1 MKERLFAKN
10 NLLNEFE
17 GRLNVIVADVDW
29 ETFET
34 VSQIKRDFNFIN
46 LSSEFAVSFILEYE
60 KVDILILSRKISNIE
75 EITKKAAKKKSK
87 VYIIGK
93 DLKYPLEAA
102 EVESLLARELEIK
115 TGKESQKKRLGI
127 KDSFA
132 GLFKSKNRIISKPLS
147 NISRSPVNINKPPVN
162 INKPSAKADKSS
174 SDRVS
179 PGAESLEP
187 ANSEKPLTQDE
198 DYFAEEINI
207 VEENNIK
214 EENNIVEEN
223 NINKNTKAI
232 KQKIIIFTKAKGG
245 VGSTIL
251 SIFLAH
257 TFRKMKTLLVDL
269 NFSEGG
275 SDTGYYLNI
284 PKSPNMIVFTEGYN
298 RSAMDNAI
306 VKIAENFDL
315 LQPPPTYELAKKMDL
330 QDIYSLIDI
339 AKRKY
344 HLIIFDLPNLINEMY
359 LGVLDIAD
367 LVIMISDN
375 TLGSIGRLISINNR
389 FIYEDLEK
397 ILVINRT
404 RNGNGLT
411 YTKNQLRQF
420 FNLKELIFLEEDNF
434 LNGRTDFSNFN
445 FDILKNFGDL
455 SNKVLD
461 LLTYD

>member
-1 MKERLFAKN
+1 MNERLFVKN

-29 ETFET
+29 GTFET

-60 KVDILILSRKISNIE
+60 KVDILIISRKISNIE
-75 EITKKAAKKKSK
+75 EITKKAVKKKSK

-93 DLKYPLEAA
+93 DLKYPLEAI

-115 TGKESQKKRLGI
+115 TGKESQKKILGI
-127 KDSFA
+127 KESFTS
-132 GLFKSKNRIISKPLS
+132 LFKSKKHVISKPQAHIDRHPTNTNKHLVEVDK
-147 NISRSPVNINKPPVN
+147 SRSNHI
-162 INKPSAKADKSS
+162 
-174 SDRVS
+174 S
-179 PGAESLEP
+179 PGTENIESS
-187 ANSEKPLTQDE
+187 NSEKPLSQDE
-198 DYFAEEINI
+198 DYFAEENNFKK
-207 VEENNIK
+207 ENNIT
-214 EENNIVEEN
+214 EES

-275 SDTGYYLNI
+275 SDAGYYLNI

-306 VKIAENFDL
+306 VRIADNFDL

-330 QDIYSLIDI
+330 QDIYSLVDI

-404 RNGNGLT
+404 RNGNGLA

-420 FNLKELIFLEEDNF
+420 FNLKELIFLEEDSF

-445 FDILKNFGDL
+445 FDILKNFDDL

>member
-1 MKERLFAKN
+1 
-10 NLLNEFE
+10 
-17 GRLNVIVADVDW
+17 
-29 ETFET
+29 
-34 VSQIKRDFNFIN
+34 
-46 LSSEFAVSFILEYE
+46 
-60 KVDILILSRKISNIE
+60 
-75 EITKKAAKKKSK
+75 
-87 VYIIGK
+87 
-93 DLKYPLEAA
+93 
-102 EVESLLARELEIK
+102 
-115 TGKESQKKRLGI
+115 
-127 KDSFA
+127 
-132 GLFKSKNRIISKPLS
+132 
-147 NISRSPVNINKPPVN
+147 
-162 INKPSAKADKSS
+162 
-174 SDRVS
+174 
-179 PGAESLEP
+179 
-187 ANSEKPLTQDE
+187 
-198 DYFAEEINI
+198 
-207 VEENNIK
+207 
-214 EENNIVEEN
+214 
-223 NINKNTKAI
+223 
-232 KQKIIIFTKAKGG
+232 
-245 VGSTIL
+245 
-251 SIFLAH
+251 
-257 TFRKMKTLLVDL
+257 MKTLLVDL

-275 SDTGYYLNI
+275 SDAGYYLNI
-284 PKSPNMIVFTEGYN
+284 PKSPNMIVFTEGYS
-298 RSAMDNAI
+298 RIAMDNAI
-306 VKIAENFDL
+306 IKIAENFDL

>member
-1 MKERLFAKN
+1 MNERPIVKD

-17 GRLNVIVADVDW
+17 SRLNVIVADVDW

-127 KDSFA
+127 KDSLA
-132 GLFKSKNRIISKPLS
+132 GLFKSKKHVIS
-147 NISRSPVNINKPPVN
+147 KPPVN
-162 INKPSAKADKSS
+162 ISKPSVYINKPSTRVSKSS
-174 SDRVS
+174 TNSVS
-179 PGAESLEP
+179 PRTESLEP
-187 ANSEKPLTQDE
+187 DNSEKLLTQDE

-207 VEENNIK
+207 AEENI
-214 EENNIVEEN
+214 IAEEN

-257 TFRKMKTLLVDL
+257 TFRKMKTLLIDL

-284 PKSPNMIVFTEGYN
+284 PKSPNMIVFTEGYS

-306 VKIAENFDL
+306 IKIAENFDL

-330 QDIYSLIDI
+330 QDIYSLVDI

>member
-1 MKERLFAKN
+1 MNKRLFVKN

-46 LSSEFAVSFILEYE
+46 LSSEFAVNFILEYE

-132 GLFKSKNRIISKPLS
+132 GLFKSKNHVIIKPLADISRPPASISKP
-147 NISRSPVNINKPPVN
+147 PVKVN
-162 INKPSAKADKSS
+162 KSS
-174 SDRVS
+174 SNRAL
-179 PGAESLEP
+179 PGTESLEP

-198 DYFAEEINI
+198 DYFA
-207 VEENNIK
+207 

-275 SDTGYYLNI
+275 SDAGYYLNI

-397 ILVINRT
+397 ILVMNRT